1 ISLSTASAGEPDSNL
16 DSTTLFSPPSA
27 AESEN
32 KRRAD
37 SQFAPLSDP
46 SHLYVSMHHGEP
58 LEAPIV
64 DDPAYYFL
72 ITTYISYLFL
82 ILLGHIRDFFG
93 KRFGNKKHYQSLKPH
108 NGYASLN
115 DDFDNFYTRRL
126 KLRLDDCFARITTGV
141 PGRFI
146 SLLDRTSPD
155 FNRTYHY
162 TGTTTETLNMSS
174 YNYLGFAQS
183 DGPCADAVEE
193 TVKRYG
199 VSFCSTRAD
208 AGTSDL
214 SLEVEREIAA
224 FVGK

>member
-1 ISLSTASAGEPDSNL
+1 MPHTQSDKNKEQSAQQALLAMQQGNMTPSAMALPTISLSTASAGEPDSNL

-27 AESEN
+27 AESEK

-93 KRFGNKKHYQSLKPH
+93 KRFGNKKHYHCVSMTASPASPPAFPAASSLSSTAPRPT
-108 NGYASLN
+108 S
-115 DDFDNFYTRRL
+115 T
-126 KLRLDDCFARITTGV
+126 V
-141 PGRFI
+141 P
-146 SLLDRTSPD
+146 
-155 FNRTYHY
+155 
-162 TGTTTETLNMSS
+162 TTTP
-174 YNYLGFAQS
+174 A
-183 DGPCADAVEE
+183 PPP
-193 TVKRYG
+193 RR
-199 VSFCSTRAD
+199 ST
-208 AGTSDL
+208 
-214 SLEVEREIAA
+214 
-224 FVGK
+224 